1 MNIKRTNKLKTNNYG
16 FGHMEIIL
24 VVLVV
29 AIIGVVGFT
38 VFNNHK
44 TSSSLKATA
53 RVPGYTKLSGAW
65 NTNQI
70 TVSACKTY
78 TNIWGGIYTVKLL
91 FTKAASTPA
100 FQYVAYDDSSNSGRS
115 QSTTSTAY
123 YAGTVAAV
131 TINMSVVNRD
141 IVHAQTNEGLIYQY
155 MIVPDASSLR
165 GANVK
170 SINRITTCK

>member
-1 MNIKRTNKLKTNNYG
+1 MKIKKINKLKTNNYG

-53 RVPGYTKLSGAW
+53 AVPRYTTLGKSHG
-65 NTNQI
+65 I

-78 TNIWGGIYTVKLL
+78 NSIYGGIYSVKVII
-91 FTKAASTPA
+91 TKDVNTTA
-100 FQYVAYDDSSNSGRS
+100 YAYDISDLNG
-115 QSTTSTAY
+115 TTSAISQHTFSNAY
-123 YAGTVAAV
+123 WAGTVASY
-131 TINMSVVNRD
+131 TINMSVVNKD
-141 IVHAQTNEGLIYQY
+141 YITIIAPDVITSSTIQ
-155 MIVPDASSLR
+155 IVPGSAWSGYTR
-165 GANVK
+165 G
-170 SINRITTCK
+170 INNIKNC

>member
-1 MNIKRTNKLKTNNYG
+1 MKINKLNKIKTNNYG

-53 RVPGYTKLSGAW
+53 SVPGYSRLGLHSG
-65 NTNQI
+65 I

-78 TNIWGGIYTVKLL
+78 TNIWGGIYSVKVL

-100 FQYVAYDDSSNSGRS
+100 YWYDVYDVNGITGAGS
-115 QSTTSTAY
+115 QRTTSNAY

-131 TINMSVVNRD
+131 TINMSVVNKD
-141 IVHAQTNEGLIYQY
+141 VIYIYAPNSNNAMAQYIINLETGSY
-155 MIVPDASSLR
+155 
-165 GANVK
+165 ANIKV
-170 SINRITTCK
+170 INNITTC